1 MLDKYY
7 FESRFPKLEL
17 SYEKLIHNKVHTNL
31 YVLIPNGEKVY
42 IWFTYYKERDI
53 CIILTINKYNL
64 ITDVK
69 ELKIN
74 YDRKLSRSTI
84 LLGSKFKYNN
94 KEFIAVEDII
104 YYKGYYLDKKENKYK
119 ERLEKI
125 SEFFSKDINQE
136 KQENTILGICPI
148 FENYKEVINEIN
160 VLKYKISII
169 KQINYDDEEF
179 KGYLLNNKIKKEKE
193 IIFKVKADI
202 KDDIY
207 KLYAKD
213 GYYNIC
219 LINNYNLSVIMNNKF
234 RNIKENKNLDL
245 LEMSDSEEEFENINE
260 DKYVN
265 LKKIIYMKCRY
276 NEFLKRW
283 VPIEEVKYGEN
294 LLEKREIKR
303 IELEKKFSNKYIKF
317 LINYLIYF
325 QILT

>member
-17 SYEKLIHNKVHTNL
+17 SYEKIIHNKVHTNL
-31 YVLIPNGEKVY
+31 YVLIPYGEKVY

-74 YDRKLSRSTI
+74 YDRKLSRNTI
-84 LLGSKFKYNN
+84 LLGNKFKCNN
-94 KEFIAVEDII
+94 KEFIAIEDII
-104 YYKGYYLDKKENKYK
+104 YYKGYYLDKKENKYE
-119 ERLEKI
+119 ERLKKI
-125 SEFFSKDINQE
+125 NEFFSKDINQE
-136 KQENTILGICPI
+136 KKQNIIFGVCPI
-148 FENYKEVINEIN
+148 FESFKEVLNEIN

-207 KLYAKD
+207 KLYASD
-213 GYYNIC
+213 GYYSIC

-260 DKYVN
+260 DKHVN
-265 LKKIIYMKCRY
+265 LKKIIYMKCKY

-283 VPIEEVKYGEN
+283 VPMEEVKYGEKI
-294 LLEKREIKR
+294 LEKREIKK
-303 IELEKKFSNKYIKF
+303 IELEK
-317 LINYLIYF
+317 
-325 QILT
+325 